1 MRNWYY
7 HRPVKEPFEYILSSP
22 KWAEC
27 LTCADLEGFV
37 RGGSNSK
44 TVFLLVDEG
53 IEDPISLQMG
63 HHRPAIETPF
73 KWRFAG
79 MPIMAKK

>member
-1 MRNWYY
+1 MSKFMRNWYY

-44 TVFLLVDEG
+44 TVFLLVGEG
-53 IEDPISLQMG
+53 IEDPNITTNGSSSVL
-63 HHRPAIETPF
+63 PCPDVIKLF
-73 KWRFAG
+73 
-79 MPIMAKK
+79 